1 VGWFGLIWCIA
12 DVDMAVTVSP
22 LPPGQSVPI
31 TKKQPEATKQQLAK
45 VCNISKLAKVCNIRK
60 T

>member
-1 VGWFGLIWCIA
+1 
-12 DVDMAVTVSP
+12 MAVTVSP